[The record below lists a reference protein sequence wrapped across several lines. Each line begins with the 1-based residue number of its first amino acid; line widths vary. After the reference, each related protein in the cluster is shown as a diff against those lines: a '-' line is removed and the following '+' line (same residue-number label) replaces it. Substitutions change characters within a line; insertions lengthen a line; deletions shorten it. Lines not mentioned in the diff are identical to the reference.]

1 VTVGTLFIMKNKTKP
16 DKKISRVMQEFRAGT
31 LKSSSGQKVK
41 TLAQAR
47 AIALSEA
54 GVSRKSKSDKK
65 KKR

>member
-1 VTVGTLFIMKNKTKP
+1 MKNKTKP